1 MLNQNFDQIHH
12 NTREITRQKDAELT
26 KMCIDAR
33 RDMEEK
39 LRKERDSQKA
49 ALEAA
54 AARFATSLWSSISMT
69 LSGLQC
75 PHQYQCPPDFHSSC
89 WQGEGGCTCSAHCE
103 QGKGG

>member
-1 MLNQNFDQIHH
+1 
-12 NTREITRQKDAELT
+12 
-26 KMCIDAR
+26 MCIDAR

-54 AARFATSLWSSISMT
+54 AARFATSLWSSVSMS

-75 PHQYQCPPDFHSSC
+75 PHQYQCPPHFHSQKFDPGSPFHAVIVKV
-89 WQGEGGCTCSAHCE
+89 S
-103 QGKGG
+103 K